1 MCYYIYHVNFTIFL
15 SSSRTAHERSHQK
28 MDDKEDKLK
37 WPWERI
43 ANDELSD
50 IQESPRRDSSPDRL
64 EIIRKE

>member
-1 MCYYIYHVNFTIFL
+1 MF
-15 SSSRTAHERSHQK
+15 SRTAHERSHQK